1 MRHSPFRRSQL
12 RIAPPYDGAK
22 IRSVRRLFSGRIRYF
37 RYYRVM
43 ADAVDALAVWHA
55 SRDEPPTRP
64 TENFEIIGN

>member
-1 MRHSPFRRSQL
+1 
-12 RIAPPYDGAK
+12 
-22 IRSVRRLFSGRIRYF
+22 
-37 RYYRVM
+37 M